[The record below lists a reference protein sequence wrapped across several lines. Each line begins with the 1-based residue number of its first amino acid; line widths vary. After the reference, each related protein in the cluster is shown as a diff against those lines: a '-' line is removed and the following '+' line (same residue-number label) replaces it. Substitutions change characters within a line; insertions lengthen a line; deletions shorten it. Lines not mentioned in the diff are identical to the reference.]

1 MSHVSKYKMKVKQLD
16 SLKNVLKTKGIPFR
30 ENVKTHLYGSN
41 RVQAAIEFK
50 LEGWRYACAVT
61 ADGEI
66 KYDHFGSESST
77 FNQLG
82 ELVKDYNKEVIMSK
96 VFGFATNWW
105 EETTKDA
112 TILTI
117 EC

>member
-1 MSHVSKYKMKVKQLD
+1 MSHVSKYKMKVKNLEA
-16 SLKNVLKTKGIPFR
+16 LKGVLKSKGISYR
-30 ENVKTHLYGSN
+30 ENVTTSLYGSN
-41 RVQAAIEFK
+41 RVKADLEFK
-50 LEGWRYACAVT
+50 LNGWRYPCAVT
-61 ADGEI
+61 SDGDI
-66 KYDHFGSESST
+66 MYDHYGSESKT
-77 FNQLG
+77 FSYLG
-82 ELVKDYNKEVIMSK
+82 ELIKDYNKEVIMSK